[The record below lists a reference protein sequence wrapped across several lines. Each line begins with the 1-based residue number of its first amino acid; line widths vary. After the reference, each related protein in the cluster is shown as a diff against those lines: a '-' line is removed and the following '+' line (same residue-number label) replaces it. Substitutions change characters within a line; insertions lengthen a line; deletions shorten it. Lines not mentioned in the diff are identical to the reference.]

1 MPPVTPEA
9 YEVAKAAIDLA
20 LVLQGSHIPPWPM
33 GEGGVVPSR
42 LATWLG
48 KLDAIRDR
56 IINPPR
62 R

>member
-20 LVLQGSHIPPWPM
+20 LVLQGSHIPPWPLE
-33 GEGGVVPSR
+33 GEGLGR
-42 LATWLG
+42 LPMWLG
-48 KLDAIRDR
+48 KLEAIRDR